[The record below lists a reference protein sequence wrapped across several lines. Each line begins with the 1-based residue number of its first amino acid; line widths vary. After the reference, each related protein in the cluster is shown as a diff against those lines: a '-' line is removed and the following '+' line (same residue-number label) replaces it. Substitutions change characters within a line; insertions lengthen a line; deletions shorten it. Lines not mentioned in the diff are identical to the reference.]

1 MELDK
6 RWTHIFPNYLEV
18 WGGSTLTQVNK
29 WLSWL
34 SHCYCHNLWP
44 NHFLLEPD
52 FLPTAPS
59 SVLLLFVSS
68 LSLFLFYSDT
78 FVFFFL
84 VFFFLDF
91 FLNKKADIRLD
102 ASEIAD
108 NLPEFLDPQCRSA
121 YLWIFDYQT
130 SSRTCTRFLLFL
142 YSSFP
147 RGEFST
153 RSQFFY
159 FFGILNHLSLF
170 TTPSSKTPQLP

>member
-1 MELDK
+1 
-6 RWTHIFPNYLEV
+6 
-18 WGGSTLTQVNK
+18 
-29 WLSWL
+29 
-34 SHCYCHNLWP
+34 
-44 NHFLLEPD
+44 LLEPD

-130 SSRTCTRFLLFL
+130 SLGPVLDFFFFYILL
-142 YSSFP
+142 SPVANSP
-147 RGEFST
+147 RGVSFS
-153 RSQFFY
+153 
-159 FFGILNHLSLF
+159 I
-170 TTPSSKTPQLP
+170 SSAF